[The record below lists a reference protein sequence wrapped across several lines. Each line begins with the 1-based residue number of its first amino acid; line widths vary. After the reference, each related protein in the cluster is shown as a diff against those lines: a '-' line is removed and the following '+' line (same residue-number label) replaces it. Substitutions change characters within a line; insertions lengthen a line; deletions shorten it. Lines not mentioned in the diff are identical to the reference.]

1 MLPPLVEEHGTTE
14 GVDLGCMSAVGIKD
28 KVVQM
33 LLFADNC
40 RVFLLQVTPDYS
52 TIADTLCRL
61 RHGSGWTQRATNVI
75 QIILLTT

>member
-1 MLPPLVEEHGTTE
+1 MEEHRTTE

-40 RVFLLQVTPDYS
+40 RVFLLQVTPDFS
-52 TIADTLCRL
+52 TIADRELNGNKSKSTFADCVTAQGEHRGQLM
-61 RHGSGWTQRATNVI
+61 SYK
-75 QIILLTT
+75 